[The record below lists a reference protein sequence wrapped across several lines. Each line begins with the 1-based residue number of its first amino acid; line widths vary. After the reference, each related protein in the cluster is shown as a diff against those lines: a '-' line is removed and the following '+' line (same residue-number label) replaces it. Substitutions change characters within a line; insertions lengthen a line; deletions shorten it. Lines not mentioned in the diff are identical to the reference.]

1 MRDYARTCKNMRGS
15 WNAHLRARSI
25 KSWNAYSWA
34 RSRKSWNANLW
45 ARMHTCEQ
53 KSWNAHVCLVST
65 IKKIV
70 KCNHRSH
77 KQLRRREDAK
87 KNTNLRRLIRRSNL
101 CNYSSKIKGREIQI
115 RNINVSIKTSSLGSR
130 ALLARL
136 PIDSTCGFSQT
147 KEDFT
152 QLHLGSSLLDSEHI
166 SSQHFTVHLRRKILT
181 IRMLIFRKFLDLEN
195 ERTEQ
200 KMSITSKVSKKLKTT
215 CTNLMYKLSVMRE
228 I

>member
-1 MRDYARTCKNMRGS
+1 MHTWEHDRSNREMHTRKHDQENREMQTCGHECTLVSRNREM
-15 WNAHLRARSI
+15 HTCVL
-25 KSWNAYSWA
+25 WA
-34 RSRKSWNANLW
+34 RSR
-45 ARMHTCEQ
+45 
-53 KSWNAHVCLVST
+53 
-65 IKKIV
+65 KIV

-136 PIDSTCGFSQT
+136 PIDSTYGFSQT

-215 CTNLMYKLSVMRE
+215 CTNWMYKLSVMRE